1 MSRHLIQIPI
11 YALTPGGDPAQDG
24 AVPQCASAADGHQR
38 RPRHRAER
46 GRNHLKTRGIVQS
59 GDIYAIT
66 CGEPMGAPGG
76 TNMLKICRVTGALN
90 ALVASDTY
98 QGEQGVAYGPDP
110 RQKLD
115 VYKPL
120 GNVAGAP
127 VVVFFYGGNWSA
139 GDRADY
145 RFVGEALAASGAIA
159 IVADYRLSPQVRWQ
173 QILQDCALATRWAF
187 DRAPALGGDPRRI
200 YLMGHSAGGY
210 NAAML
215 ALDSR
220 WLRAQ
225 GLSPERLAG
234 WIGLAGAYDFLPIV
248 DPRVPWHSF
257 RCASCWTM
265 RPPTATAFR
274 LSTSTT
280 WSRCRPSWRPPRSRR
295 AGHPAGQRRRPQVR
309 R

>member
-1 MSRHLIQIPI
+1 MARRTGIFAAMA
-11 YALTPGGDPAQDG
+11 ALLTG
-24 AVPQCASAADGHQR
+24 CSA
-38 RPRHRAER
+38 
-46 GRNHLKTRGIVQS
+46 
-59 GDIYAIT
+59 
-66 CGEPMGAPGG
+66 
-76 TNMLKICRVTGALN
+76 TGALN

-248 DPRVPWHSF
+248 DPRVRVAFNWPDTPLDSQPITHVSA
-257 RCASCWTM
+257 RSPRALLLSAANDKVVSPTRSTVAM
-265 RPPTATAFR
+265 GQRLQAAGVPVQYELLDKVSHVTIVGAVARPLNFLAPVLAQIVAFTG
-274 LSTSTT
+274 L
-280 WSRCRPSWRPPRSRR
+280 PPR
-295 AGHPAGQRRRPQVR
+295 G
-309 R
+309 